1 MNQSKDT
8 KIKIQVTETI
18 NKKGTSN
25 TDKKLHK
32 LTKKRKYIYQSKNN
46 IKIPAKNP
54 NINPRRYMCRK
65 NQESKLKL
73 KMDNNCNL
81 NLLEINSIRIKYMLA
96 KEISV
101 DI

>member
-18 NKKGTSN
+18 NKKGTNN

-32 LTKKRKYIYQSKNN
+32 LTKKRKYIYQSKNS

-54 NINPRRYMCRK
+54 NTNPRRYMYRK
-65 NQESKLKL
+65 NQENKLKL
-73 KMDNNCNL
+73 KMDNNCNS
-81 NLLEINSIRIKYMLA
+81 NS
-96 KEISV
+96 
-101 DI
+101 